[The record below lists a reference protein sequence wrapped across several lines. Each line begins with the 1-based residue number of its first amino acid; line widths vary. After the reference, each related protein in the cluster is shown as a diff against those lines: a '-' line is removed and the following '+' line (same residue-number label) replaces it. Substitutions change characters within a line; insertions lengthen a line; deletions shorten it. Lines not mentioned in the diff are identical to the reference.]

1 MVQLA
6 VISKSL
12 AADEAASDRATYD
25 VATSWRAPD
34 IGIFIE
40 QLPFPEFHKQPGQ
53 VPTVLAIDTVADN
66 QTQQSA
72 YLLNGSIK
80 SPENS
85 WM

>member
-1 MVQLA
+1 VA
-6 VISKSL
+6 VISKSR

-53 VPTVLAIDTVADN
+53 VPTVLAIDTTGLF
-66 QTQQSA
+66 QRS
-72 YLLNGSIK
+72 LLTRVVRLRTKPSVTA
-80 SPENS
+80 
-85 WM
+85 